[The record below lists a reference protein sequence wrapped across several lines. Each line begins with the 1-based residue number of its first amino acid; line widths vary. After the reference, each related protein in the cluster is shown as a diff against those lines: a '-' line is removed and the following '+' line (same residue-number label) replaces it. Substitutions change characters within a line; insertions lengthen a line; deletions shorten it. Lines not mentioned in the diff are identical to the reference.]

1 MTGMHHKP
9 LRPRVRP
16 LRRPVAGLSAV
27 IVLGLLAAFFAW
39 QAAEPFWL
47 ALGRGEPGTATVTRC
62 AAIAEDPSSPTYRCV
77 GFEAA
82 SGAFHAVDVELR
94 GAGDAAR
101 TEGAQVPA
109 LMLSAG
115 RGQAYALTGA
125 ALHLRWAL
133 GLALVLACGAGIAW
147 ASGATRLDGT
157 RPRLRSPRRRCHRR
171 RLRADATSRRLTAP
185 TLQHPRRRWLRL
197 TAPTRWAVLLC
208 FAGPLLLAAGFLAA
222 SY

>member
-16 LRRPVAGLSAV
+16 LRSPVAGLSAV

-62 AAIAEDPSSPTYRCV
+62 AAIAEDSASERSSEASDAVGFAGSPTYRCI

-82 SGAFHAVDVELR
+82 SGAFRATDVELR

-101 TEGAQVPA
+101 SEGAQVPA
-109 LMLSAG
+109 LMLSAE
-115 RGQAYALTGA
+115 RSQAYALTGA

-147 ASGATRLDGT
+147 ASGATRLDGA
-157 RPRLRSPRRRCHRR
+157 RPR
-171 RLRADATSRRLTAP
+171 RL
-185 TLQHPRRRWLRL
+185 
-197 TAPTRWAVLLC
+197 AVALG